1 MILFLYFFVAHIFM
15 SQTQLST
22 SAAARR
28 AFLQQTSTVLLA
40 GLGLPA
46 HANVPRTLEKPQTS
60 TPWFVKN
67 AHASP
72 APAPGVST
80 QKQVRSGSPLWSPHE
95 RMTHWARQTMRLV
108 VKYQQNPLRA
118 ARAMA
123 YVQVAMH
130 DAWVHSL
137 SLGADAATTEMAA
150 HRAASLLAEQ
160 LYALE
165 TPGQFEAQFAVLTA
179 HLRTNAAQDAL
190 ALHVGRS
197 VGEALIARSLRD
209 GAGRAWPVKERPSP
223 FPGMWQ
229 PAPPMNAVN
238 PVEGYAPHWL
248 TWLPPESWRYV
259 PPTAHRPGSA
269 EHATETREVLTVKQR
284 LTEHQRQVAQHWHLD
299 AGSVTPAGIWMQMA
313 LQQLQTSASL
323 DEGHSGREMAQ
334 TMPVLAALSVAM
346 LDAFVACWQVK
357 LRDWS
362 ERPITAVRRDLDPAF
377 EPLLVTPGFPA
388 YVSGHATVSAA
399 AATVLGAFWPE
410 QRARLQA
417 LADEAAVSRLWGGIH
432 FRSDNDEGLRLG
444 RAVGVA
450 VVARLQKA

>member
-1 MILFLYFFVAHIFM
+1 MPP
-15 SQTQLST
+15 TQPST

-28 AFLQQTSTVLLA
+28 TFLQQTSTVLLA

-46 HANVPRTLEKPQTS
+46 HAHAPSAIKKPQTI

-67 AHASP
+67 VPASP

-80 QKQVRSGSPLWSPHE
+80 QKKAPSGQPLWSPHE
-95 RMTHWARQTMRLV
+95 RVTHWVRLTMRLV

-130 DAWVHSL
+130 DAWVHAS
-137 SLGADAATTEMAA
+137 SLGADAATAELAA

-179 HLRTNAAQDAL
+179 PLRSSVARNAL
-190 ALHVGRS
+190 ALHVGRA
-197 VGEALIARSLRD
+197 VGEALIERSLRD
-209 GAGRAWPVKERPSP
+209 GAGRAWPVKERPTP

-229 PAPPMNAVN
+229 PVPPMYAVN

-248 TWLPPESWRYV
+248 TWLPPDSWRYV
-259 PPTAHRPGSA
+259 APMAHRPGGA
-269 EHATETREVLTVKQR
+269 EHAAETREVLAVKQQ

-313 LQQLQTSASL
+313 LQQLQASKSM
-323 DEGHSGREMAQ
+323 DEGHSGHLMTQ
-334 TMPVLAALSVAM
+334 TLPVLAALSVAM

-410 QRARLQA
+410 QSARLQA
-417 LADEAAVSRLWGGIH
+417 MADEAAVSRLWGGIH

-444 RAVGVA
+444 RAVGDA
-450 VVARLQKA
+450 VVAQLQKA

>member
-1 MILFLYFFVAHIFM
+1 M
-15 SQTQLST
+15 SQSKPSAST
-22 SAAARR
+22 TARR
-28 AFLQQTSTVLLA
+28 TFLQHTSTVLLA
-40 GLGLPA
+40 GLALPA
-46 HANVPRTLEKPQTS
+46 RASAPSALEKPQTI
-60 TPWFVKN
+60 TPWFVKDVP
-67 AHASP
+67 ASP

-80 QKQVRSGSPLWSPHE
+80 PKQVRSGPPLWSPHE
-95 RMTHWARQTMRLV
+95 RMTHWARQTMQLV

-130 DAWVHSL
+130 DAWVHASSL
-137 SLGADAATTEMAA
+137 VADAATAELAA

-165 TPGQFEAQFAVLTA
+165 TPGQFEAQFTVLTA
-179 HLRTNAAQDAL
+179 HLRNSAAQDAL
-190 ALHVGRS
+190 ALHVGHA
-197 VGEALIARSLRD
+197 VAEALMARSLRD

-248 TWLPPESWRYV
+248 TWLQPDSWRYV

-269 EHATETREVLTVKQR
+269 EHATEAREVLAVKQQ

-299 AGSVTPAGIWMQMA
+299 AGSVTPAGIWMQIA
-313 LQQLQTSASL
+313 LQQLQTSTST
-323 DEGHSGREMAQ
+323 DDGKSGHVMTQ
-334 TMPVLAALSVAM
+334 TLPVLAALSVSM

-362 ERPITAVRRDLDPAF
+362 ERPITAVRRDIDPAF
-377 EPLLVTPGFPA
+377 EPLLVTPGFPS

-410 QRARLQA
+410 QRTRLLA
-417 LADEAAVSRLWGGIH
+417 MADEAAVSRLWGGIH

-444 RAVGVA
+444 RVVGDA
-450 VVARLQKA
+450 VVARLRTG

>member
-1 MILFLYFFVAHIFM
+1 M
-15 SQTQLST
+15 QKTPPTPST
-22 SAAARR
+22 AARR
-28 AFLQQTSTVLLA
+28 AFLQHTSAALLA
-40 GLGLPA
+40 GIGLPA
-46 HANVPRTLEKPQTS
+46 LANEPRTHETPLAAA
-60 TPWFVKN
+60 PWFVKN
-67 AHASP
+67 VP
-72 APAPGVST
+72 AVPAAAAGENTSKAVPPG
-80 QKQVRSGSPLWSPHE
+80 RPLWSPQE

-123 YVQVAMH
+123 YVQVAMF
-130 DAWVHSL
+130 DAWVHASGM
-137 SLGADAATTEMAA
+137 GADASTAELAA

-160 LYALE
+160 LYTLE
-165 TPGQFEAQFAVLTA
+165 TPGQFEAQFAALTA
-179 HLRTNAAQDAL
+179 HLRTSTAQDAL

-197 VGEALIARSLRD
+197 VSDALVARSLGD
-209 GAGRAWPVKERPSP
+209 GAGRAWPVKERPAP

-248 TWLPPESWRYV
+248 TWLPPDSWRYV

-269 EHATETREVLTVKQR
+269 EHAAETREVLAVKQQ
-284 LTEHQRQVAQHWHLD
+284 LTEHQRRVAQHWHLD

-313 LQQLQTSASL
+313 LQQLQTSTSM
-323 DEGHSGREMAQ
+323 DEGKSGHVMTQ
-334 TMPVLAALSVAM
+334 TLPVLAALSVAM

-362 ERPITAVRRDLDPAF
+362 ERPITAVRRDLDPDF

-410 QRARLQA
+410 QRARLQG
-417 LADEAAVSRLWGGIH
+417 LADEAAMSRLWGGIH

-444 RAVGVA
+444 RAVGDA
-450 VVARLQKA
+450 VVVRQQKA

>member
-1 MILFLYFFVAHIFM
+1 
-15 SQTQLST
+15 
-22 SAAARR
+22 
-28 AFLQQTSTVLLA
+28 
-40 GLGLPA
+40 
-46 HANVPRTLEKPQTS
+46 
-60 TPWFVKN
+60 
-67 AHASP
+67 
-72 APAPGVST
+72 
-80 QKQVRSGSPLWSPHE
+80 
-95 RMTHWARQTMRLV
+95 MRLV

-123 YVQVAMH
+123 YVQVAMF
-130 DAWVHSL
+130 DAWVLASRR
-137 SLGADAATTEMAA
+137 GANEATAELAA

-165 TPGQFEAQFAVLTA
+165 TPGQFEAQFAALTA
-179 HLRTNAAQDAL
+179 HLRTSTAQDAL

-197 VGEALIARSLRD
+197 VGDALVARSLRD
-209 GAGRAWPVKERPSP
+209 GAGRAWPVKERPAP

-238 PVEGYAPHWL
+238 PAEAYAPHWL
-248 TWLPPESWRYV
+248 TWLPRGSWQHV
-259 PPTAHRPGSA
+259 APKAHRPGSP
-269 EHATETREVLTVKQR
+269 EHAAETREVLTVTQQ

-313 LQQLQTSASL
+313 LQQLQTSTSM
-323 DEGHSGREMAQ
+323 DEEQSGHGMEQ
-334 TMPVLAALSVAM
+334 TLPVLAALSVAM

-399 AATVLGAFWPE
+399 AATVLASFWPG

-417 LADEAAVSRLWGGIH
+417 LADEAAMSRLWGGIH

-444 RAVGVA
+444 RAVGDA
-450 VVARLQKA
+450 VVARLQKT